1 MIKLRNKSK
10 QVKNDQKWKQVM
22 VEIFYRKA
30 LDFFYNLVYNGLQM
44 TAKKV
49 KSINMNI
56 CQRLRELRQ
65 RHNLNQAD
73 MAGILNVT
81 TSGYQKIE
89 TGINE
94 IGCKHILNIKDH
106 FNISTDWLI
115 SGKTSI
121 DSQDFE
127 ENREH
132 VKKML
137 ADMKASKQ
145 VLFSMLSHYYEIIDQ
160 QEKAGKES
168 SKMDTGNG

>member
-1 MIKLRNKSK
+1 
-10 QVKNDQKWKQVM
+10 
-22 VEIFYRKA
+22 
-30 LDFFYNLVYNGLQM
+30 M

-65 RHNLNQAD
+65 RNNLNQTD
-73 MAGILNVT
+73 MAGILDIT

-106 FNISTDWLI
+106 FNISTDWLL
-115 SGKTSI
+115 SGKNSI
-121 DSQDFE
+121 ESQDFE

-137 ADMKASKQ
+137 ADMKANKQ
-145 VLFSMLSHYYEIIDQ
+145 ILFSMLSHYYEVLDYQDRINKG
-160 QEKAGKES
+160 EKKE
-168 SKMDTGNG
+168 D